1 MAPFS
6 GTPSA
11 AADTAGAVGPA
22 AGAGGWGAAA
32 GSAAGTTKSVL
43 PHRVHGLPS
52 GAGPTPAS
60 VHQAAAQQTQNAAQE
75 RHLGVCGTLQ
85 CSHRSHR
92 RRSAFVSPL
101 PSPRGRR
108 LRAGGGVSAS
118 NHADGVPSTAYTR
131 GWSSV
136 YASSGPAA
144 KEMTYNSRRNGK
156 QAGGAGRNL
165 QTRRRAQKTFPGG
178 SGTTI
183 TVVIVLFCLGSG
195 PSSGACPSRACP
207 T

>member
-1 MAPFS
+1 MTCTKSGQIRRGGTCWSRQLGSEGQVLGIAIGSLASSLAGVAGGSVAPFS

-131 GWSSV
+131 G
-136 YASSGPAA
+136 
-144 KEMTYNSRRNGK
+144 
-156 QAGGAGRNL
+156 
-165 QTRRRAQKTFPGG
+165 
-178 SGTTI
+178 
-183 TVVIVLFCLGSG
+183 
-195 PSSGACPSRACP
+195 
-207 T
+207 